1 MDMNHFK
8 PMFDFERLY
17 WPPFTRRRGFDE
29 ERWVTVW
36 HQFDGQPESTGI
48 PIIDSVVQQLHDGR
62 AVTNVA
68 IEYGIS
74 NSDLSAV
81 LRVFTGMSTLELEHR
96 WRLRVVDDLLR
107 YTNLRIS
114 DIARRCGYLS
124 TTALSRSVMKQTKQ
138 SPTAR
143 RRSLRHSGDIGKF
156 GL

>member
-1 MDMNHFK
+1 MDMNRFK

-36 HQFDGQPESTGI
+36 HQFDGRPESTGI
-48 PIIDSVVQQLHDGR
+48 PIIDSVVQRLHEGR
-62 AVTNVA
+62 AATDVA

-81 LRVFTGMSTLELEHR
+81 LRVLTGMSTLELEHR

-114 DIARRCGYLS
+114 DIARRCGYRS
-124 TTALSRSVMKQTKQ
+124 TTALSRSVIKQTKQ

-143 RRSLRHSGDIGKF
+143 RHSLRQSGDLGKF
-156 GL
+156 EL